1 MSATSRSASG
11 TAPPDATVQG
21 SAVAARASKRR
32 IEELAIFG
40 AAPAFT
46 EALHVGRPNIG
57 DRVRLGQ
64 RIDDMLDRR
73 MLSNDG
79 PYVREFEQRIADK
92 LGVAHCIATCNATVA
107 LEIAIRALGMTG
119 EVIVPSLTFI
129 ATAHALQWQHIDPVF
144 CEVDP
149 ATHNLDPKRVEA
161 LITPRTTG
169 IIGVHLWGRPCDVEA
184 LEAIA
189 RKHGLALLFDAAHA
203 FDCSHRGRMIGN
215 FGAAEVFSFHATKF
229 LNTFEGGAIVTNDAE
244 LAARIALMKSFG
256 FAGYDRVID
265 VGTNAKMS
273 EVAGAMGLTGLES
286 IDGFVDVNR
295 RNHRLYRE
303 GLRGVTGLSPA
314 LYDERE
320 TCNYQYVVY
329 EVDAARCG
337 LDRDALARL
346 LWAENV
352 MARRYFHPGC
362 HRMEPYASRPAGQ
375 QAHLPITEAL
385 GERLLSLPTGTA
397 VTPADIETICAI
409 VRTAV
414 ENGPQIA
421 DELYGLD
428 AAGRP

>member
-1 MSATSRSASG
+1 MSWVHASATPEPSVEPTPVSVR
-11 TAPPDATVQG
+11 
-21 SAVAARASKRR
+21 AAKTR

-57 DRVRLGQ
+57 DRTRLGQ
-64 RIDDMLDRR
+64 RIDDILDRR

-107 LEIAIRALGMTG
+107 LEIAIRALGMAG

-189 RKHGLALLFDAAHA
+189 CEHKLALLFDAAHA

-229 LNTFEGGAIVTNDAE
+229 LNTFEGGAVVTNDAE

-273 EVAGAMGLTGLES
+273 EVAAAMGLTGLES
-286 IDGFVDVNR
+286 SDEFVAVNR

-303 GLRGVTGLSPA
+303 GLRSVPGLSPS

-320 TCNYQYVVY
+320 TCNFQYVVY
-329 EVDAARCG
+329 EVDAARSG

-362 HRMEPYASRPAGQ
+362 HRMEPYASRPAEQ
-375 QAHLPITEAL
+375 QASLPITEAL
-385 GERLLSLPTGTA
+385 SERLLSLPTGTA

-409 VRTAV
+409 VRLAV
-414 ENGPQIA
+414 ENGPQVA
-421 DELYGLD
+421 DRLARLGP
-428 AAGRP
+428 AGRP